1 MLPQR
6 QKTKIP
12 LLQPLFRKWFH
23 RETIPYRMQIRLNYF
38 HANVEIIDWAPDVVA
53 SIARPKTLSELCRE
67 KFLTPSG
74 AFIKW
79 NSWPASCCPILTSI
93 KSLPVARRLQV
104 LEGAPDGLR
113 AAALKMLDNPQ
124 KLSAKQILHA
134 LESIALHPR
143 TKGSHGSKI
152 NTVLPGTEISDST
165 LEVLSK
171 VRTHTSTDISAVALQ
186 NLALH

>member
-1 MLPQR
+1 
-6 QKTKIP
+6 
-12 LLQPLFRKWFH
+12 
-23 RETIPYRMQIRLNYF
+23 
-38 HANVEIIDWAPDVVA
+38 
-53 SIARPKTLSELCRE
+53 
-67 KFLTPSG
+67 
-74 AFIKW
+74 
-79 NSWPASCCPILTSI
+79 
-93 KSLPVARRLQV
+93 VARRLQI

-124 KLSAKQILHA
+124 KLSAKQILQA

-143 TKGSHGSKI
+143 TKGSHGLKI
-152 NTVLPGTEISDST
+152 NTVLRGTEISDST